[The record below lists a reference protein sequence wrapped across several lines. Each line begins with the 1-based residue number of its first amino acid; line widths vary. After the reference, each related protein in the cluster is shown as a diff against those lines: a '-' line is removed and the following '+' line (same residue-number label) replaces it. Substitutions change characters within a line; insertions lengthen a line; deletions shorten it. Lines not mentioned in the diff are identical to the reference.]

1 MPAMKITPP
10 YILAQE
16 AFAVGLLTIVFGLIA
31 SAFVRT
37 LGVFDSDTGDWNA
50 NHIMEAALFFTGA
63 FIHLSL
69 EFTGVNM
76 WYVKSKQGLW
86 L

>member
-31 SAFVRT
+31 SAFVRA

-50 NHIMEAALFFTGA
+50 NHIMEAALFFTDKPHVPH
-63 FIHLSL
+63 FCSL
-69 EFTGVNM
+69 TVI
-76 WYVKSKQGLW
+76 LW
-86 L
+86 TS